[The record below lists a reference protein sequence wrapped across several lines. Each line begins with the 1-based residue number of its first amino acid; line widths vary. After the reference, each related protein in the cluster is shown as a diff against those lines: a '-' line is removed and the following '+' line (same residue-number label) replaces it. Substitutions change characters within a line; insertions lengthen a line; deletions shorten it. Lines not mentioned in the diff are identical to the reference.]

1 MGAADVVPG
10 VSGGTIA
17 LITHIYE
24 RFIRAI
30 DKVSFPLIL
39 QLFGKKRKEAWQTL
53 DGGFLLALVLGIGT
67 SILLVSGGILWLLN
81 THPIPLWS
89 FFFGLILG
97 SAFLLKTS
105 VTTWNLASISFLLAG
120 VIIAL
125 GIGLIAPSGGSE
137 SLLYLFFCGMLV
149 IIAMILPGISGAF
162 ILILLGVYETALE
175 IVEQL
180 KSFRLEGII
189 GFLVMAT
196 GGLIGLK
203 VFARTLRWLFT
214 FQKNNLLATMTGFL
228 IGSLY
233 KVWPWKMNTEFY
245 TNSSGEQVLI
255 SSIVVLPNISE
266 ASAQFTLAIGTFLL
280 ALIILFALEN
290 VSKKNHHV

>member
-1 MGAADVVPG
+1 
-10 VSGGTIA
+10 
-17 LITHIYE
+17 
-24 RFIRAI
+24 
-30 DKVSFPLIL
+30 
-39 QLFGKKRKEAWQTL
+39 
-53 DGGFLLALVLGIGT
+53 
-67 SILLVSGGILWLLN
+67 
-81 THPIPLWS
+81 
-89 FFFGLILG
+89 
-97 SAFLLKTS
+97 
-105 VTTWNLASISFLLAG
+105 
-120 VIIAL
+120 
-125 GIGLIAPSGGSE
+125 
-137 SLLYLFFCGMLV
+137 MLV

-162 ILILLGVYETALE
+162 ILILLGVYETSLE

-189 GFLVMAT
+189 AFLVMAT

-203 VFARTLRWLFT
+203 FFARTLRWLFT

-233 KVWPWKMNTEFY
+233 KVWPWKINTEFY
-245 TNSSGEQVLI
+245 TNSDGEQVPV

-266 ASAQFTLAIGTFLL
+266 ASAQFTIAIGAFLL

>member
-24 RFIRAI
+24 RLIRAI
-30 DKVSFPLIL
+30 DKISFLLIL
-39 QLFGKKRKEAWQTL
+39 HLFGKKRKEAWQAL

-97 SAFLLKTS
+97 SAFLLKAS
-105 VTTWNLASISFLLAG
+105 VKTWNLASISFLLTG

-125 GIGLIAPSGGSE
+125 GIGFIAPSGGSE

-162 ILILLGVYETALE
+162 ILILLGVYETSLE

-189 GFLVMAT
+189 AFLVMAA

-203 VFARTLRWLFT
+203 FFARTLRWLFT

-245 TNSSGEQVLI
+245 TNSNGEQVPV

-266 ASAQFTLAIGTFLL
+266 VSAQFTIAIGAFLL

-290 VSKKNHHV
+290 VSKKTHHV